1 LRTRRRALGL
11 TQAELA
17 AQLDVSANTVARW
30 ERGEVRIG
38 RPAQVAQILARLERR
53 PAVTETP
60 PGQRQQPRRISRH
73 RQESDLPGGAPPNNL
88 PAQLST
94 FVGRREQIDQLVQRL
109 QTTRL
114 LTLTGPGGVG
124 KTRLGLQ
131 IAAHALPGFRD
142 GAWFV
147 DLATTTAD
155 AMVRDTVA
163 AALNIR
169 ERRHTDVATLLTASL
184 KSSALL
190 IVLDNCEH
198 VLVGSADIAH
208 FILQACPYVVIVATS
223 REPLGVSGEVTWP
236 VPSLS
241 LHDGD
246 TDDPEEGQITSEA
259 GQLFVQRAQSV
270 QPDFVLSPEISRIVA
285 DICRRLDGLPL
296 AIELAAAQ
304 TRSVPLRAL
313 RHQLEHVG
321 GGLTLLARGPRDA
334 PARQQTLRAT
344 LSWSYDLLDAEE
356 QVLFR
361 RLAPFRRC
369 TLDAATAVCG
379 AANEGSQVA
388 SVTLDPLVIEVQS
401 GLSSLVNKS
410 LLFVDEDLDGHAW
423 YTMLE
428 TVRQFALERL
438 EASPEAGAVWRR
450 YARYYLQLAEQAE
463 PESRTIRQDT
473 LLNRLEREHGNFR
486 IALDWC
492 AAQGYAEA
500 ALRMAVGLLWFWGI
514 HGHVGEGRQR
524 LQALLARFPLR
535 ETTRKR
541 SVLHARA
548 VDAAGKLAA
557 LQGDLEAA
565 DSLHQQSLILAEGL
579 EDGEGICNAL
589 SALAFAAH
597 ERADYA
603 SAGDYLERALTTSR
617 RLASDPNAVDVA
629 ALWRIGQ
636 ALVGLANIAEE
647 QGDSQKAT
655 RLLQESSTYFM
666 KSGDLGGHA
675 MNDVYVGAMAL
686 DAGDPLRAR
695 DLARRGVQALERMG
709 DQRAIAMA
717 LAHLGRAETALK
729 DFSAAYAHLR
739 RSLRIS
745 QEHGD
750 EGGIAF
756 ELLCF
761 AGLAAAQGQPVRA
774 LRLGGAAVAQRE
786 RAEMLIAP
794 ASERRFAAQ
803 FEPVRKELGRVADTA
818 MAEGRTLSVEAAV
831 AEALATA
838 PSALRELNDLSQRE
852 REIATLIARGFSNRR
867 IANELVVGQPTVA
880 THVQHILAK
889 LGLASRAQV
898 AVWVSQQGWLKEPAI
913 SKDF

>member
-1 LRTRRRALGL
+1 M
-11 TQAELA
+11 
-17 AQLDVSANTVARW
+17 
-30 ERGEVRIG
+30 
-38 RPAQVAQILARLERR
+38 LARLERR
-53 PAVTETP
+53 AAVRDTPRDQPQP
-60 PGQRQQPRRISRH
+60 PGRIWYRY
-73 RQESDLPGGAPPNNL
+73 EIVPPGDDAPNNL
-88 PAQLST
+88 PAQVST

-109 QTTRL
+109 ETTRL

-124 KTRLGLQ
+124 KTRLALKV
-131 IAAHALPGFRD
+131 AAHALPGFRD

-155 AMVRDTVA
+155 GMVRDTVA
-163 AALNIR
+163 AALSIR
-169 ERRHTDVATLLTASL
+169 ERRHTDVATLLAASL
-184 KSSALL
+184 KSSPVLL
-190 IVLDNCEH
+190 ILDNCEH
-198 VLVGSADIAH
+198 VLDGCAEMAH
-208 FILQACPYVVIVATS
+208 LILRACPNVVIMATS
-223 REPLGVSGEVTWP
+223 REPLRVSGETTWP
-236 VPSLS
+236 VPALS
-241 LHDGD
+241 LQA
-246 TDDPEEGQITSEA
+246 DDPEAGEITSEA
-259 GQLFVQRAQSV
+259 AQLFIRRAQSV
-270 QPDFVLSPEISRIVA
+270 QPDFVLSPEISKTVV
-285 DICRRLDGLPL
+285 DICHRLDGLPL

-313 RHQLEHVG
+313 RRQLDQVG
-321 GGLTLLARGPRDA
+321 GGLTLLTRGPRDA

-369 TLDAATAVCG
+369 TLNAARAVCA
-379 AANEGSQVA
+379 AANQGSQSA
-388 SVTLDPLVIEVQS
+388 SVNLDPLVIDVQL

-410 LLFVDEDLDGHAW
+410 LLSVDEDPDGQPW
-423 YTMLE
+423 YMMLE
-428 TVRQFALERL
+428 TVREFALERL
-438 EASPEAGAVWRR
+438 EGSPEAGAVWRR
-450 YARYYLQLAEQAE
+450 YAWYYLRLAEQAE
-463 PESRTIRQDT
+463 PESRSIRQDA

-524 LQALLARFPLR
+524 IQTLLARFPLR

-541 SVLHARA
+541 SLLHARA
-548 VDAAGKLAA
+548 MDAAGKLAA

-565 DSLHQQSLILAEGL
+565 DRLHRQNLILAEGL
-579 EDGEGICNAL
+579 DDGEGICNAL
-589 SALAFAAH
+589 SALAFAAY

-603 SAGDYLERALTTSR
+603 SASDYLERALTTSR
-617 RLASDPNAVDVA
+617 RLAAGSDSVDVA
-629 ALWRIGQ
+629 ASWRIGQ

-647 QGDSQKAT
+647 QGDAQKAT
-655 RLLQESSTYFM
+655 RLLQESSTYFI
-666 KSGDLGGHA
+666 KSGDLSGIA
-675 MNDVYVGAMAL
+675 MNDVYIGAMAL
-686 DAGDPLRAR
+686 DTGDPLQAR
-695 DLARRGVQALERMG
+695 ELARRGVQALESIG

-717 LAHLGRAETALK
+717 LAHLGRAETAMK
-729 DFSAAYAHLR
+729 DFSAAYEHLR

-761 AGLAAAQGQPVRA
+761 GGLAAAQGQPARA

-803 FEPVRKELGRVADTA
+803 FEPVRRQLGRVADTA
-818 MAEGRTLSVEAAV
+818 MAEGRALSVEAAV

-838 PSALRELNDLSQRE
+838 PSVSRELNDLSQRE
-852 REIATLIARGFSNRR
+852 AEIATLIARGFSNRR
-867 IANELVVGQPTVA
+867 IANELIVGQPTVA

-898 AVWVSQQGWLKEPAI
+898 AVWVSQQGWLKESAI
-913 SKDF
+913 SKDL